1 MFITQLIYQI
11 AYFLLAVCV
20 IFLSGQVAYSNPV
33 KLSQTLKA
41 IPNLSSI
48 VLKQATPQ
56 SGIGVQ
62 RSFYANSVELEPFTL
77 TLCGTP
83 VGEKD
88 NSVIYKTVPASEITK
103 VRFFTSSFL
112 TLNAKWNPDHT
123 IPLIHNGSPS
133 SDFSK
138 ADPGEPDFSA
148 KDSSKMRVLLAY
160 DESTNYYHAYQHEG
174 FYLGGVAS
182 AVNVMQARE
191 PGTTG
196 RFTPSM
202 LMNSANDCF
211 SEERPGVGETVVR
224 LYLLATRALSNTQDI
239 KIYATAKSYLDGK
252 EELLNEGPISY
263 TTAEKT
269 AVSIADVNV
278 GQTRL
283 ETKIKNSA
291 SFYSYFTS
299 KVRDKNNAE
308 VIEKQRGFPVCQV
321 ALGAR
326 FHNLFRYTD
335 HDSKGRICRT
345 VSKAHSVYCN
355 LPSCSHEVAISNISL
370 KKIPLHDMY
379 TDNLIIG
386 AQCPQK
392 SGLIKGGVNFKPL
405 LNSSS
410 TVLDFSSDFLN
421 SYTGGVG
428 AYYYT
433 DEKNKDNQKRVIWDN
448 PYGGNNHIFYF
459 YSYHWGEKP
468 NPGNAC
474 GWWRSM
480 KAIGHDMFGNPVSI
494 EYKPANGSSNAEI
507 VNASS

>member
-1 MFITQLIYQI
+1 MFILQLKHRT
-11 AYFLLAVCV
+11 AYFLAACAV
-20 IFLSGQVAYSNPV
+20 FLSSQVAHSNTTN
-33 KLSQTLKA
+33 LSKTLKA

-56 SGIGVQ
+56 TGVGVQ

-103 VRFFTSSFL
+103 VRFFTNTFM
-112 TLNAKWNPDHT
+112 TLDSEWNPDHT
-123 IPLIHNGSPS
+123 IPLIHNPSPS

-138 ADPGEPDFSA
+138 ADPGEPDISA
-148 KDSSKMRVLLAY
+148 KDSEKRRVLLAY

-182 AVNVMQARE
+182 PVNVMQARD
-191 PGTTG
+191 PQAAN

-224 LYLLATRALSNTQDI
+224 LYLLASKALSNTQDI

-263 TTAEKT
+263 STAEKT
-269 AVSIADVNV
+269 SVSLEDVNI
-278 GQTRL
+278 GQIRLDTR
-283 ETKIKNSA
+283 IKDPA
-291 SFYSYFTS
+291 SFYSYYTS
-299 KVRDKNNAE
+299 RVRDKNNAE

-335 HDSKGRICRT
+335 HDKKGRICRS
-345 VSKAHSVYCN
+345 VSPVHSTDCN
-355 LPSCSHEVAISNISL
+355 LPSCSRQVAISNISL
-370 KKIPLHDMY
+370 KRIPLHDMY
-379 TDNLIIG
+379 TDTLIVG
-386 AQCPQK
+386 AQCPKK

-410 TVLDFSSDFLN
+410 TVLDFSSKFLN

-433 DEKNKDNQKRVIWDN
+433 DEKDKDNQKRAIWDN
-448 PYGGNNHIFYF
+448 PYGGNNHTFYF
-459 YSYHWGEKP
+459 YAYHWGEKP
-468 NPGNAC
+468 NPGNEC

-494 EYKPANGSSNAEI
+494 EYKAANGNSNAEL